1 MTIIQWILA
10 GMFGLLFVGVASG
23 NAWFVVRHAIRSGKP
38 DGVDLIMFVG
48 GFFGVMAMLLAP
60 VGTIGQRFHHAWLP
74 LVLDI
79 GFLLPF
85 VGYLIYVV
93 TMSRAEM
100 NAET

>member
-10 GMFGLLFVGVASG
+10 SMFGLLFVGVASA
-23 NAWFVVRHAIRSGKP
+23 NAWFVVRHAIKDDKP
-38 DGVDLIMFVG
+38 DSVDLVMFVG
-48 GFFGVMAMLLAP
+48 GFFGVVATPLAP
-60 VGTIGQRFHHAWLP
+60 VGTIGQRLHHAWLP

-85 VGYLIYVV
+85 VGYLIYLV
-93 TMSRAEM
+93 MMFRAEM